1 MSRWLAIFL
10 ESSYPGIVTLAS
22 WKRVCRVLPSKSPG
36 DHVYI
41 ARGTP
46 VYRRVSI
53 AFLAAGL
60 VTFANLYAVQP
71 LIPAFSSDFA
81 RSPAA
86 ASLALSASTFTLALS
101 LPIFA
106 SLSDRFG
113 RKPIMLFSL
122 FSSSVLQFVVG
133 LMPTFWG
140 IVAARSLEGFTLA
153 GLPAVAMTYLSEEID
168 SSSLGFAMGL
178 YISGNTLGGLLGR
191 VLISLVADRA
201 SWRTGIMG
209 FGAVSLVLSAYVAW
223 SLPSSR
229 NFLPRHDRV
238 LDILSR
244 FAHAVKRMELDALY
258 LVGGLLMGGFVS
270 LYTYMGFRLARAPY
284 HLSTSVIGLLF
295 FAYLAGT
302 FSSSFMG
309 SLADRIGRHRVL
321 PLNIAIMAAG
331 ALLTCARDLAAIV
344 LGMVVFTFGFFGA
357 HSTASSSVG
366 SLSGAQRAQA
376 SALYL
381 FCYYTGSSV
390 IGSLGGLLWTEMG
403 WRGVIGMILAA
414 QAAASLA
421 FLFAKRK
428 LSTT

>member
-1 MSRWLAIFL
+1 M
-10 ESSYPGIVTLAS
+10 
-22 WKRVCRVLPSKSPG
+22 LPSRPPG
-36 DHVYI
+36 DHGYI
-41 ARGTP
+41 ARGTS

-60 VTFANLYAVQP
+60 VIFANLYAVQP
-71 LIPAFSSDFA
+71 LIPAFSLAFG

-122 FSSSVLQFVVG
+122 FSSCVLQFAVG
-133 LMPTFWG
+133 MAPTFWE
-140 IVAARSLEGFTLA
+140 IVAARALEGLTLA
-153 GLPAVAMTYLSEEID
+153 GLPAVAMTYLSEEVEA
-168 SSSLGFAMGL
+168 SSLGLAMGL

-191 VLISLVADRA
+191 VLMSVAADHA
-201 SWRTGIMG
+201 SWRMG
-209 FGAVSLVLSAYVAW
+209 MLIFGGVSLALSAYVAW
-223 SLPSSR
+223 SLPASR
-229 NFLPRHDRV
+229 HFVPRRDGV
-238 LDILSR
+238 SDIVSR
-244 FAHAVKRMELDALY
+244 FAHAVKRPELDALY
-258 LVGGLLMGGFVS
+258 LLGGLLMGGFVS

-331 ALLTCARDLAAIV
+331 AIITCARGLAEVII
-344 LGMVVFTFGFFGA
+344 GMVIFTFGFFGA
-357 HSTASSSVG
+357 HSIASSSVG
-366 SLSGAQRAQA
+366 RLGGAQRAQA

-390 IGSLGGLLWTEMG
+390 IGSLGGLFWTDMG
-403 WRGVIGMILAA
+403 WRGVIGMILSA
-414 QAAASLA
+414 QGFASAA
-421 FLFAKRK
+421 FLFARRK
-428 LSTT
+428 LRAA